1 MSNDQH
7 MVTVPVELVRDLAW
21 MARRYCDG
29 RASYAPSTF
38 NGHTRTLLSLGV
50 PLNPTGDETIWA
62 RNSYGRGSDG
72 FNDDEAARGRAPDW
86 WHSGPDAREQIDALQ
101 ARIAELTTA
110 LESLNRAAEW
120 VTEAIDQMLDSGTE
134 WPTGLHKGSFID
146 LISETEQARAAL
158 GEADG
163 DER

>member
-110 LESLNRAAEW
+110 LEWYADEQQYCYPLAANW
-120 VTEAIDQMLDSGTE
+120 QSGPPVRE
-134 WPTGLHKGSFID
+134 DRGRR
-146 LISETEQARAAL
+146 ARAAL
-158 GEADG
+158 GEAAG